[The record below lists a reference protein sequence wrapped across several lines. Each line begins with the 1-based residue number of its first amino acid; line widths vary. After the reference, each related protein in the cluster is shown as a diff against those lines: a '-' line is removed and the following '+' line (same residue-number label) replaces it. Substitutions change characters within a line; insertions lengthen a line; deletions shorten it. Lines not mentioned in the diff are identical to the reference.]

1 MMVKRLGRTPHGIG
15 IGLIVLGLV
24 APAHAGNTVHP
35 RTPVLWPDA
44 PCITSV
50 DRSSEPLFEFG
61 YAIPLEDTKLSEDEL
76 EDSRTHQFIGF
87 CRQWPAGTSPPSYIS
102 LADLQRAIDSEA
114 ERDTSKLDDPEAT
127 LETSLEWA
135 DCWTRITPDDQRR
148 AITFAAA
155 AEPVVWDTSE
165 VDAGTWVIAGYTWE
179 PPLNLW
185 RRSPWVVRVFDDDS
199 DPALLQPAVTV
210 GPTPEVLWEDEVLDL
225 DLCVAADPDATL
237 RIAWATTED
246 ELPQWHE
253 GEPTP
258 IAGASEL
265 SVPFATPPDAWG
277 LTLLLRAR
285 VEGAMGSDYAS
296 YPLAPIIVIKPGGVD
311 DGDEGDDSGD
321 SSSTDTGETGDTGIM
336 ETSETGQLGADT
348 STDACNCSTDPA
360 RGNLGMVLFGLP
372 LLLSIRRRSCSDCD
386 SP

>member
-1 MMVKRLGRTPHGIG
+1 MTTAVTAA
-15 IGLIVLGLV
+15 VVALGLV

-44 PCITSV
+44 PCIVAV
-50 DRSSEPLFEFG
+50 DRASDPLLEFG
-61 YAIPLEDTKLSEDEL
+61 YAIPVEDTKLSEDEL

-87 CRQWPAGTSPPSYIS
+87 CRQWPAGTSPPAYVSV
-102 LADLQRAIDSEA
+102 ADLQRAIDNEA

-148 AITFAAA
+148 PITFASA

-165 VDAGTWVIAGYTWE
+165 VAAGTWVIGGYTWE
-179 PPLNLW
+179 PPYNLW
-185 RRSPWVVRVFDDDS
+185 RRAPWVVRVFDDDS

-210 GPTPEVLWEDEVLDL
+210 GPTPELLWEDELLAV
-225 DLCVAADPDATL
+225 DLCVAADPSATL

-246 ELPQWHE
+246 ALPQWHE

-258 IAGASEL
+258 IADASEL
-265 SVPFATPPDAWG
+265 SIPFMAPPEAWG

-296 YPLAPIIVIKPGGVD
+296 YPLAPIIVIKPGGVEDGGD
-311 DGDEGDDSGD
+311 DGDDASDGGESSSSDTGESGD
-321 SSSTDTGETGDTGIM
+321 AGTETETGETG
-336 ETSETGQLGADT
+336 QVRADA
-348 STDACNCSTDPA
+348 SDDACNCSTDPA
-360 RGNLGMVLFGLP
+360 RGNLVGFLFGLP
-372 LLLSIRRRSCSDCD
+372 VLISIRRRFSSDCEY
-386 SP
+386 P